1 MSARILI
8 ADKLAKRAGEI
19 LQAAGHEVVTRTGL
33 SEAELC
39 DAVKGFD
46 ALLVRSAVKV
56 TKPVLEAADVL
67 KVVGRAGTGVDNV
80 DVPAATAKGVLV
92 MNVPGGNTVTAAEHT
107 LALMFALA
115 RNVPQGD
122 ASLRRGEWERAKYTG
137 VEITGKTLGIVGFG
151 KIGQIVADR
160 ALGLKM
166 RVVALDPLVPSF
178 VMEAAGVEAAAS
190 LDDLLARADVI
201 SLHVPGGGATKGLL
215 GREALAKCRKGALI
229 LNVARGGVVDES
241 ALAEALQSG
250 HLGGAAIDVFQAE
263 PPAGSPLLG
272 LPNVVLTPHL
282 GASTHEAQ
290 TRVAIA
296 IAEQVR
302 DFLATG
308 RRHGAVN

>member
-8 ADKLAKRAGEI
+8 ADKLARRAGEI
-19 LQAAGHEVVTRTGL
+19 LQAADHEVVVRTGL

-46 ALLVRSAVKV
+46 ALLVRSAVQV
-56 TKPVLEAADVL
+56 TKPILEAADVL
-67 KVVGRAGTGVDNV
+67 KVIGRAGTGVDNI

-107 LALMFALA
+107 IALMFALA

-122 ASLRRGEWERAKYTG
+122 ASLRRGEWERSRYTG
-137 VEITGKTLGIVGFG
+137 TEITGKTLGVLGFG
-151 KIGQIVADR
+151 KIGQVVADR
-160 ALGLKM
+160 AIGLKM
-166 RVVALDPLVPSF
+166 KVVAFDPLVPSF
-178 VMEAAGVEAAAS
+178 VMESAGVEPVS
-190 LDDLLARADVI
+190 FDDLLARADIVTVHI
-201 SLHVPGGGATKGLL
+201 PGGAGTKGML
-215 GREALAKCRKGALI
+215 GREALARCRKGALVI
-229 LNVARGGVVDES
+229 NCARGGIVDEA

-250 HLGGAAIDVFQAE
+250 HLGGAAVDVFSKE
-263 PPAGSPLLG
+263 PPTDNPLLA

-290 TRVAIA
+290 VRVAIA

>member
-39 DAVKGFD
+39 EAVKSFD

-56 TKPVLEAADVL
+56 TRPIIEASDAL
-67 KVVGRAGTGVDNV
+67 KVIGRAGTGVDNI
-80 DVPAATAKGVLV
+80 DVPAATGKGILV

-107 LALMFALA
+107 IALMFSLA

-122 ASLRRGEWERAKYTG
+122 ASLRRGEWERSKYTG
-137 VEITGKTLGIVGFG
+137 VEITGKTLGVVGFG

-166 RVVALDPLVPSF
+166 KVVAFDPLVPSF
-178 VMEAAGVEAAAS
+178 MKEAVGVAQAAT
-190 LDDLLARADVI
+190 LDDLLAQSDVI
-201 SLHVPGGGATKGLL
+201 TLHVPGGASTKGLI
-215 GREALAKCRKGALI
+215 GRDALAKCRKGVLLI
-229 LNVARGGVVDES
+229 NCARGGIIDEA

-250 HLGGAAIDVFQAE
+250 HVGGAAIDVFTAE
-263 PPAGSPLLG
+263 PPTGNPLLA

-296 IAEQVR
+296 VAEQVC

-308 RRHGAVN
+308 RRYGAVN